1 MLEIDLLERDSR
13 ASSRGNHRREEVGL
27 KAMVI
32 GVVVLLAQKHEI
44 RALEHCR
51 KIVELDFARPSDGM
65 DRARKNV
72 IARDR

>member
-1 MLEIDLLERDSR
+1 
-13 ASSRGNHRREEVGL
+13 
-27 KAMVI
+27 
-32 GVVVLLAQKHEI
+32 VLLAQKHEI

-51 KIVELDFARPSDGM
+51 KIVELDFAPPSDGM